1 MRRAAVAAACALMV
15 VVSGCG
21 GDDDEPASG
30 RSADL
35 TVTVWPRGA
44 DGPARRHRVACPGA
58 AVCRGLSAGRLRPTP
73 ANVACTEIYG
83 GPAVAR
89 VRGTLDGKAVD
100 VRLNRTNGCEI
111 ARWQRNAALLR
122 GG

>member
-1 MRRAAVAAACALMV
+1 VAAG
-15 VVSGCG
+15 GCG
-21 GDDDEPASG
+21 GDDSPSEG
-30 RSADL
+30 RTADL
-35 TVTVWPRGA
+35 VVTVWPQGPDGA
-44 DGPARRHRVACPGA
+44 ARKHHLTCPGSPA
-58 AVCRGLSAGRLRPTP
+58 CRTLSAGRLRPTP

-89 VRGTLDGKAVD
+89 VRGTLDGKPVD

-111 ARWQRNAALLR
+111 ARWERNAALLR